1 LLLFF
6 ALNKRRRNKKRNKGQ
21 LNDYS
26 HTLLPFSPY
35 FVEETHNTTALTNT
49 KTKIEREK
57 ERERIVVL
65 NYKTQ
70 RHRDIVQKDR
80 KTDRQTSSCGTQLH
94 DKQVTQDLSV
104 GYKSQDC
111 N

>member
-1 LLLFF
+1 MITLTHFF
-6 ALNKRRRNKKRNKGQ
+6 PFPLILWRR
-21 LNDYS
+21 
-26 HTLLPFSPY
+26 
-35 FVEETHNTTALTNT
+35 ETHNTTALTNT
-49 KTKIEREK
+49 KTKIERRK
-57 ERERIVVL
+57 RERERIVVL

-80 KTDRQTSSCGTQLH
+80 KTDKQTSSCGTQLH